1 MEALMSVDMSQGNEN
16 MDYAQHQRTYDL
28 FVGLVKYGSLAI
40 ILVLI
45 LMAIFLL

>member
-1 MEALMSVDMSQGNEN
+1 MSVDMSQGNEN

-28 FVGLVKYGSLAI
+28 FIGLVKWGSLATI
-40 ILVLI
+40 GVLI

>member
-1 MEALMSVDMSQGNEN
+1 MTVDTSQGNEN

-28 FVGLVKYGSLAI
+28 FTTLVKWGSI
-40 ILVLI
+40 SVIVILI